1 MEVIER
7 AKKKN
12 EHFKDIGIYEII
24 SLFFTLIF
32 ASYNFYLGVFHGVIW
47 NYSVSFY
54 YLLIL
59 IAKTISII
67 VLFKT
72 KKENKEF
79 PQNIFIFV
87 SILLIF
93 VTLAMIIP
101 ANMMLKNLREI
112 KVGIWPAIIVLCYAI
127 IRVCYIVHLYKN
139 LNSESSLYYQLKITL
154 NTSATIF
161 CLLTLQNTLIVING
175 SMSENAGLI
184 STISTNVLLFVAF
197 IISLVSLFKGIK
209 KD

>member
-79 PQNIFIFV
+79 PQNVFIFV

-93 VTLAMIIP
+93 VTLTMIIP
-101 ANMMLKNLREI
+101 ANIMLKNLREI
-112 KVGIWPAIIVLCYAI
+112 KVGLWPAIIVLCYTI
-127 IRVCYIVHLYKN
+127 IRVCYLVHLYKN

-184 STISTNVLLFVAF
+184 STISTNILLFVAF

-209 KD
+209 RD

>member
-12 EHFKDIGIYEII
+12 EHLKDIGIYEII

-32 ASYNFYLGVFHGVIW
+32 ASYNFYLGVFHKVIW
-47 NYSVSFY
+47 NFSVSFY

-59 IAKTISII
+59 ITKTISII

-79 PQNIFIFV
+79 PKNTFIFV
-87 SILLIF
+87 SILLIL
-93 VTLAMIIP
+93 VTLTMIIP
-101 ANMMLKNLREI
+101 ANMMLKNLREV
-112 KVGIWPAIIVLCYAI
+112 KVGVLPAIIIFCYTI
-127 IRVCYIVHLYKN
+127 IRVCYLVYLYIG
-139 LNSESSLYYQLKITL
+139 LNHETSLYYQLKITL

-175 SMSENAGLI
+175 SMSENAGFI
-184 STISTNVLLFVAF
+184 STISTNTLLFVTF
-197 IISLVSLFKGIK
+197 VISLVSLYKGLK
-209 KD
+209 RD

>member
-59 IAKTISII
+59 IAKTILII

-79 PQNIFIFV
+79 PQNVFIFV

-93 VTLAMIIP
+93 VTLTMIIP
-101 ANMMLKNLREI
+101 ANIMLKNLREI
-112 KVGIWPAIIVLCYAI
+112 KVGVWPVIIVLCYTI
-127 IRVCYIVHLYKN
+127 IRVCYLVHLYKN

-184 STISTNVLLFVAF
+184 STISTNILLFVAF

-209 KD
+209 RD